1 VTTPQDLEVLL
12 YGHPGLREK
21 SAPVVSFDDSLR
33 ELAAQMQRSMIMER
47 GVGLAAPQVGR
58 RVRMIVAEDDRSGRT
73 QTLTLVN
80 PEIAQASREQD
91 DYNEGCLS
99 LPELFADVK
108 RPVEVTVRY
117 QDLDGIEHELTED
130 GFLARIIQHEY
141 DHLEGILFVDHL
153 SSLKRKLLARKLR
166 AFQERALEQQERGI

>member
-1 VTTPQDLEVLL
+1 MAQDLEVLL

-21 SAPVVSFDDSLR
+21 SVPVESFDDSLR

-58 RVRMIVAEDDRSGRT
+58 RIRMLLAEDERGGRT

-80 PEIAQASREQD
+80 PEIVQASREQD
-91 DYNEGCLS
+91 FYNEGCLS

-108 RPVEVTVRY
+108 RPVEITVRY
-117 QDLDGIEHELTED
+117 QDLDGAEQELTDD
-130 GFLARIIQHEY
+130 GFLARVIQHEL
-141 DHLEGILFVDHL
+141 DHLEGVLFVDHL
-153 SSLKRKLLARKLR
+153 SALKRKLLARKLR
-166 AFQERALEQQERGI
+166 GFQERALEQQERGV

>member
-1 VTTPQDLEVLL
+1 MPQDLEVLL

-21 SAPVVSFDDSLR
+21 SVPVESFDDSLG
-33 ELAAQMQRSMIMER
+33 ELAAQMQRAMILER

-58 RVRMIVAEDDRSGRT
+58 RIRMLLAEDDRSGRT

-80 PEIAQASREQD
+80 PEIVQASGEQD
-91 DYNEGCLS
+91 TYNEGCLS

-108 RPVEVTVRY
+108 RPVEITVRY
-117 QDLDGIEHELTED
+117 HDVDGKEHELTDD
-130 GFLARIIQHEY
+130 GFLARIIQHEM

-153 SSLKRKLLARKLR
+153 SALKRKLLARKLR
-166 AFQERALEQQERGI
+166 GFQERALEQQERGI